1 MSYADL
7 PPTSSTPPVEPPGPP
22 SRHGCLT
29 ALMVVIG
36 IILLLPGVCA
46 IIFGV
51 DSMGSSHPDPTVMSL
66 VLLGLA
72 VGAGELMLIRAA
84 IRGPQR

>member
-1 MSYADL
+1 MSSADL
-7 PPTSSTPPVEPPGPP
+7 PPTEPTPPDRPSGPA

-29 ALMVVIG
+29 ALMVIIG
-36 IILLLPGVCA
+36 IVLLLPGVCA

-51 DSMGSSHPDPTVMSL
+51 ASVGSSSPDPTVTLL

-72 VGAGELMLIRAA
+72 VGAGGILLIRAA